1 MLFPETNYPQVS
13 FLVKLQKSK
22 NPLLQIICYII
33 FKLIIVVI
41 EKSLLLILIPISH
54 KTLLF
59 AIVNCFALIL
69 LGFLAIKLGLW
80 QMMLIFP

>member
-1 MLFPETNYPQVS
+1 M
-13 FLVKLQKSK
+13 KLQKSK

-33 FKLIIVVI
+33 FKLIIVVT
-41 EKSLLLILIPISH
+41 EKSLLLIFLILIPISH

-59 AIVNCFALIL
+59 AIVNCFELIL
-69 LGFLAIKLGLW
+69 LGFLVIKLGLW